1 MLQMYEWDTSLETGN
16 EKIDGQHK
24 QLIATLNSIIEAF
37 QQGKGKEEI
46 SKTMEFISGYAIMHF
61 SMEEELMAETKYS
74 EYLVH
79 KRYHDEFK
87 VVLGGLIER
96 MIDEGPSEDLI
107 DIVISTIREWL
118 LNHIKGDD
126 FRMATY
132 VKVRSESSAS

>member
-1 MLQMYEWDTSLETGN
+1 MQEMYEWDSSLETGN

-24 QLIATLNSIIEAF
+24 QLIAELNGLIEAF
-37 QQGKGKEEI
+37 QQGKGKDEI
-46 SKTMEFISGYAIMHF
+46 SKTMEFVSGYALMHF
-61 SMEEELMAETKYS
+61 TMEEELMTEFGYS
-74 EYLVH
+74 EYLMH

-96 MIDEGPSEDLI
+96 MVDEGPSEDLI

-118 LNHIKGDD
+118 INHIKGDD

-132 VKVRSESSAS
+132 IKTKSN